1 MYFDG
6 SKHVLGS
13 QVNSSAPDLQV
24 GGGSGLGPSLPLP
37 LIRQNGK
44 TESLIVEQPTN
55 LRLLNQR
62 LTDAAVDFTTAHAHE
77 PFFVCEWQRTLLAPL
92 IHAIHPS
99 MPCPVTV
106 IV

>member
-1 MYFDG
+1 M
-6 SKHVLGS
+6 
-13 QVNSSAPDLQV
+13 NSSADLQV

-92 IHAIHPS
+92 IHAIRVLIPS
-99 MPCPVTV
+99 PVAV
-106 IV
+106 LV

>member
-1 MYFDG
+1 MF
-6 SKHVLGS
+6 GS
-13 QVNSSAPDLQV
+13 QVNSSAADLQV

-44 TESLIVEQPTN
+44 TESLSVEQPTN

-77 PFFVCEWQRTLLAPL
+77 PFFVCEWQRALPAPL
-92 IHAIHPS
+92 IHAIHPCH
-99 MPCPVTV
+99 PL
-106 IV
+106 

>member
-1 MYFDG
+1 M
-6 SKHVLGS
+6 
-13 QVNSSAPDLQV
+13 NSSAANLQV

-92 IHAIHPS
+92 IYTIHPS
-99 MPCPVTV
+99 MPSPVAV

>member
-1 MYFDG
+1 M
-6 SKHVLGS
+6 
-13 QVNSSAPDLQV
+13 NSSADLQV

-77 PFFVCEWQRTLLAPL
+77 PFFVCEWQRTL
-92 IHAIHPS
+92 PS
-99 MPCPVTV
+99 TTHSCDLCFDFIPCDGDCMR
-106 IV
+106 